1 MRERNLFIDGAWRP
15 SISGQRLEIKDPATG
30 EAVGTTALADG
41 ADVEIAV
48 EAARRAFP
56 LWAGTH
62 ADERGRILK
71 RAADLIEQRVPA
83 IADLLT
89 REQGKPI
96 PDSEKEI
103 RFGVEVIRYYAE
115 EGRRI
120 GGSLRPSSRLDIRS
134 LVVSSPIGVIGAIT
148 PWNYPVDIYAWKI
161 GPALAAGCTMV
172 VKPPHETPLAIAMI
186 VQCFADAGL
195 PPGVLNDLPGT
206 GPQAGAALVAHPG
219 VGMITATASVAAG
232 QSMMRAGADNMKRLT
247 LELGGQC
254 PFVVLDDADIAE
266 AASAAA
272 RRSFSN
278 MGQICIA
285 VNRILVADRVHDAFV
300 EALVAET
307 RKIRLGHGVDAG
319 VQYGPVLHE
328 GVRTRARAHADDAV
342 RRGGILLA
350 GGSAPKDAVYGRGFF
365 FEPTLIDDAPDAS
378 LIMTKESYG
387 PVAGIR
393 RVRDDADALAVANR
407 LPFGLAAY
415 VYSRDLERAWTFAE
429 RLESG
434 AVGVN
439 INDTTELQAPFG
451 GWKLSGVGRELGP
464 EGLMAFRES
473 KHIKIRLRRGD

>member
-1 MRERNLFIDGAWRP
+1 MRERELFIDGAWRP
-15 SISGQRLEIKDPATG
+15 SIAGRRLEIKDPATG
-30 EAVGTTALADG
+30 DLVGTTALADAG
-41 ADVEIAV
+41 DVDAAV
-48 EAARRAFP
+48 AAARRAFP
-56 LWAGTH
+56 AWAALH
-62 ADERGRILK
+62 ADERTPILK
-71 RAADLIEQRVPA
+71 RAADLIEERVAA

-96 PDSEKEI
+96 PDAEKEI

-115 EGRRI
+115 EGRRV
-120 GGSLRPSSRLDIRS
+120 GGSLRPSSRRDIRS
-134 LVVSSPIGVIGAIT
+134 LVVSSPIGVVGAIT

-172 VKPPHETPLAIAMI
+172 VKPPHETPLAIGMI

-206 GPQAGAALVAHPG
+206 GPEAGAALARHPDVA
-219 VGMITATASVAAG
+219 MITATASVAAG
-232 QSMMRAGADNMKRLT
+232 QAMMRAGADNMKRLT

-266 AASAAA
+266 AAAAAA

-285 VNRILVADRVHDAFV
+285 VNRILVADKVHDAFV

-307 RKIRLGHGVDAG
+307 RRIKLGHGVDAG
-319 VQYGPVLHE
+319 ILYGPVLHE
-328 GVRTRARAHADDAV
+328 GVRRRVAGHVEDAV
-342 RRGGILLA
+342 RLGGKLLV
-350 GGSAPKDAVYGRGFF
+350 GGAAPKSSAYDKGFF
-365 FEPTLIDDAPDAS
+365 FEPTLIDDAPDAA
-378 LIMTKESYG
+378 LVMREESYG
-387 PVAGIR
+387 PIAGIR
-393 RVRDDADALAVANR
+393 RVRDDAEALAVANA

-415 VYSRDLERAWTFAE
+415 VYSGDLERAWAFAE
-429 RLESG
+429 RLETG
-434 AVGVN
+434 AVGIN

-473 KHIKIRLRRGD
+473 KHIKMRMRRAM